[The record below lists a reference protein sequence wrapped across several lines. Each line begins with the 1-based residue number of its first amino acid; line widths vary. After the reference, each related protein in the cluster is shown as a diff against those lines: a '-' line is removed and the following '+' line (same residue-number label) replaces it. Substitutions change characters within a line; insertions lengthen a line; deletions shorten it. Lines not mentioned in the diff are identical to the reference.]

1 MPETTFFNFISR
13 LRGETSSPP
22 LLIMHGFNEFLGE
35 HVIRELGRMLGQE
48 KNELNFKRYYFDNDE
63 ETDWQDILNEANS
76 SSFFISAKKIITVAI
91 RSEKKLSLNAAGKE
105 AIGRYL
111 AKPNPHATLIVYIS
125 LDVSR
130 DEYKQ
135 LRKSKIESLL
145 KCFQTDQAVV
155 IDLDKTPDAEIKNY
169 IKQYL
174 KERKITITVGAMEK
188 IQEIKGDAFVS
199 IIQQLPKLEAV
210 AAESLNIDNE
220 EVDELITGINSHS
233 IWDLT
238 EAIERED
245 PGAYLD
251 ILKYLF
257 INGIKPTFIIGTQ
270 ISYYHKI
277 YTAKFLMKHR
287 FSIPDI
293 GKVLQQPSFILNKF
307 IALVKNFSDFKIQEV
322 LKLIYRL
329 DYESKTSGEDSARI
343 SLQNFIF
350 QVKFLK
356 NHSQF

>member
-1 MPETTFFNFISR
+1 MAETTFFSFITR
-13 LRGETSSPP
+13 IRNEKTSPP
-22 LLIMHGFNEFLGE
+22 ILILYGYNEYLGE
-35 HVIRELGRMLGQE
+35 HVIAELSRAVGLERTE
-48 KNELNFKRYYFDNDE
+48 FNFKRYYFDGDE
-63 ETDWQDILNEANS
+63 ENSWEDILNEANS

-91 RSEKKLSLNAAGKE
+91 RSEKKLSLNAADKE
-105 AIGRYL
+105 AIGRYI
-111 AKPNPHATLIVYIS
+111 AKPNPHATLIVYVS
-125 LDVSR
+125 LDVTR
-130 DEYKQ
+130 DDFKQ
-135 LRKSKIESLL
+135 LKKSKIESLL
-145 KCFQTDQAVV
+145 KCFQPAQPVV
-155 IDLDKTPDAEIKNY
+155 IDLDKTPDSEVKNY
-169 IKQYL
+169 IRQYL
-174 KERKITITVGAMEK
+174 KERKIAITVGAMER
-188 IQEIKGDAFVS
+188 IQEIKGDTFVS
-199 IIQQLPKLEAV
+199 IIQQLPKLEA
-210 AAESLNIDNE
+210 AAAQSLSIDSE

-245 PGAYLD
+245 ASAYLD

-257 INGIKPTFIIGTQ
+257 INGIKPTFIIGTL

-277 YTAKFLMKHR
+277 YTAKFLMKHH

-293 GKVLQQPSFILNKF
+293 GKVLQQPSFFLNKF

-329 DYESKTSGEDSARI
+329 DYESKTCGEDSART

-356 NHSQF
+356 K

>member
-1 MPETTFFNFISR
+1 MPETTFFNFINRIRS
-13 LRGETSSPP
+13 EKTSPP
-22 LLIMHGFNEFLGE
+22 ILILYGFNEYLGE
-35 HVIRELGRMLGQE
+35 HVIAEISRISGQE
-48 KNELNFKRYYFDNDE
+48 KNEFNFKRYYFDIE
-63 ETDWQDILNEANS
+63 EENNWDDILSEANS

-105 AIGRYL
+105 AISRYI
-111 AKPNPHATLIVYIS
+111 AKPNPNATLIVYIS
-125 LDVSR
+125 LDIGR
-130 DEYKQ
+130 DDYKQ
-135 LRKSKIESLL
+135 LKKSKIESLL
-145 KCFQTDQAVV
+145 KCFQPAQPVV

-169 IKQYL
+169 VKQYL
-174 KERKITITVGAMEK
+174 KERKIIITAGAMEK
-188 IQEIKGDAFVS
+188 IQEIKGDDFVS
-199 IIQQLPKLEAV
+199 IIQQLPKLEA
-210 AAESLNIDNE
+210 AAAQSLSIDNE
-220 EVDELITGINSHS
+220 EVDELITGVNSHS

-245 PGAYLD
+245 PNAYLD

-257 INGIKPTFIIGTQ
+257 INGIKPTFIIGTL

-293 GKVLQQPSFILNKF
+293 GKVLQQPSFFLNKF
-307 IALVKNFSDFKIQEV
+307 IALVRNFSDFKIQEV

-329 DYESKTSGEDSARI
+329 DYESKTSGEDSARL

-356 NHSQF
+356 K

>member
-1 MPETTFFNFISR
+1 MPETTFFNFINR
-13 LRGETSSPP
+13 LRSDGTSPP
-22 LLIMHGFNEFLGE
+22 ILILYGFNEYLGE
-35 HVIRELGRMLGQE
+35 HIITEISRIFGQE
-48 KNELNFKRYYFDNDE
+48 KSEFNFKRYYFDQE
-63 ETDWQDILNEANS
+63 EEIGWEDIFNEADS
-76 SSFFISAKKIITVAI
+76 SSFFITAKKIITVAI
-91 RSEKKLSLNAAGKE
+91 RSEKKLSLNAAAKA
-105 AIGRYL
+105 AISRYI
-111 AKPNPHATLIVYIS
+111 AKPNPDATLIVYVS

-130 DEYKQ
+130 DDYKQ
-135 LRKSKIESLL
+135 LKKSKIESLL
-145 KCFQTDQAVV
+145 KSFQPAQPVS

-169 IKQYL
+169 VKQYL
-174 KERKITITVGAMEK
+174 KERKITITVGAMER
-188 IQEIKGDAFVS
+188 IQEIKGDAFAS
-199 IIQQLPKLEAV
+199 IIQQLPKLEA
-210 AAESLNIDNE
+210 AAAQSLNIDIE

-245 PGAYLD
+245 PSAYLD

-257 INGIKPTFIIGTQ
+257 INGIKPTFIIGTL

-287 FSIPDI
+287 FSVPDI

-307 IALVKNFSDFKIQEV
+307 IALVRNFPDYKIQEV
-322 LKLIYRL
+322 LKLIYKL

-356 NHSQF
+356 K

>member
-1 MPETTFFNFISR
+1 MPETTFFNFINR
-13 LRGETSSPP
+13 LRSEKTSPP
-22 LLIMHGFNEFLGE
+22 VLVIHGFNEFLGE
-35 HVIRELGRMLGQE
+35 HVIRELSRGLGPE
-48 KNELNFKRYYFDNDE
+48 RNEFNFKRYYFDIEE
-63 ETDWQDILNEANS
+63 ETSWQDILAEADS

-91 RSEKKLSLNAAGKE
+91 RSEKKLGLNAAAKE
-105 AIGRYL
+105 AIRLYL
-111 AKPNPHATLIVYIS
+111 TKPNPHATLIVYVS

-135 LRKSKIESLL
+135 LKKSKLESLL
-145 KCFQTDQAVV
+145 KSFQSEQTVF
-155 IDLDKTPDAEIKNY
+155 IDLDKTPDAEIKGY
-169 IKQYL
+169 IKQVL
-174 KERKITITVGAMEK
+174 KESKITITVGAMEK

-199 IIQQLPKLEAV
+199 IIQQLPKLEA
-210 AAESLNIDNE
+210 AAADSLNIDTGE
-220 EVDELITGINSHS
+220 IDELITGISSHS

-257 INGIKPTFIIGTQ
+257 INGIKPTFIIGTL

-293 GKVLQQPSFILNKF
+293 GKVLQQPSFFLNKF

-356 NHSQF
+356 K

>member
-1 MPETTFFNFISR
+1 MPETTFFNFINRMRS
-13 LRGETSSPP
+13 EKTSPP
-22 LLIMHGFNEFLGE
+22 VLILYGFNEFLGE
-35 HVIRELGRMLGQE
+35 HVIREVSRIFGQE
-48 KNELNFKRYYFDNDE
+48 KTEFNFKRYYFDNE
-63 ETDWQDILNEANS
+63 EENSWEDILSEVNS
-76 SSFFISAKKIITVAI
+76 SSFFISAQKIITVAI

-111 AKPNPHATLIVYIS
+111 TKPNPHATLIVYVS
-125 LDVSR
+125 LDVNR
-130 DEYKQ
+130 DDYKQ
-135 LRKSKIESLL
+135 LKKSKIESLL
-145 KCFQTDQAVV
+145 KCFLSTQTVT
-155 IDLDKTPDAEIKNY
+155 IDLDKTPDSEIKNY

-188 IQEIKGDAFVS
+188 IQEIKGDAFIS
-199 IIQQLPKLEAV
+199 IIQQLPKLEAA

-245 PGAYLD
+245 ASAYLD

-257 INGIKPTFIIGTQ
+257 INGIKPSFIIGTL

-277 YTAKFLMKHR
+277 YTAKFLMKHH

-293 GKVLQQPSFILNKF
+293 GKVLQQPSFYLNKF
-307 IALVKNFSDFKIQEV
+307 IALVKNFPDFKIQEV
-322 LKLIYRL
+322 LKLIYKL

-356 NHSQF
+356 K